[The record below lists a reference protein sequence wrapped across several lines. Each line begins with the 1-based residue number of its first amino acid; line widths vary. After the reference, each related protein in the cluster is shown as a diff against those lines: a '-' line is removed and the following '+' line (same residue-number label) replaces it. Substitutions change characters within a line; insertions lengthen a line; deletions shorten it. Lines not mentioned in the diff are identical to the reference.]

1 MAETS
6 YLWDNPGTGDS
17 PALGYSQT
25 EFMEEMFRILWNGT
39 GNRGVLRGWL
49 NELEVTDGG
58 VDTARVLTG
67 GATVYGFAYE
77 SDANVDVN
85 INAYRGGNCLI
96 IVRASWAAQT
106 ARIVARAVGALTQTA
121 GVTWEIPLANVAI
134 DGAGAITLITDTR
147 EYCEFTTD
155 LQDGVV
161 ESDHIYA
168 DAVTTAKLEN
178 QTRWLFRGAGTL
190 EPDATNPAAWYANT
204 TRMPYHP
211 VWQFDATAL
220 ESVWLTLRI
229 PADYDSGTA
238 TVYLWNML
246 EQSTGTADVLWGW
259 NSWDAQASA
268 VLVNQAGTL
277 AIDQTGRLWN
287 EMYRDT
293 LTTLNVAAGD
303 IFHIEIYRDGAAGG
317 DTEPHDSYLHMV
329 EIAYTAD
336 S

>member
-1 MAETS
+1 MTETS

-17 PALGYSQT
+17 PALGYGHT

-49 NELEVTDGG
+49 NELLVTDGG
-58 VDTARVLTG
+58 GLNATVATG
-67 GATVYGFAYE
+67 GAIVYGFAYE
-77 SDANVDVN
+77 SDVAATVV
-85 INAYRGGNCLI
+85 IGNNTTEWVV
-96 IVRASWAAQT
+96 VRCSWAAQT
-106 ARIVARAVGALTQTA
+106 ARLAAIAPGGFTQTA
-121 GVTWEIPLANVAI
+121 GVTYDIPLAQVTTV
-134 DGAGAITLITDTR
+134 AGAITLITDTR
-147 EYCEFTTD
+147 EFCEYTTD
-155 LQDGVV
+155 LQDDVV
-161 ESDHIYA
+161 EADHILA

-178 QTRWLFRGAGTL
+178 QTRWIFRGAGTL
-190 EPDATNPAAWYANT
+190 EPDVTNPAARYANT
-204 TRMPYHP
+204 ARVPYHD

-229 PADYDSGTA
+229 PADYASGTA

-277 AIDQTGRLWN
+277 AIDQTGRLWD
-287 EMYRDT
+287 EMYRDI
-293 LTTLNVAAGD
+293 LTTLTIAAGD
-303 IFHIEIYRDGAAGG
+303 IFHIEIYRNGAAGG

-329 EIAYTAD
+329 EIVYTAD

>member
-39 GNRGVLRGWL
+39 GNRGVLHGWL

-178 QTRWLFRGAGTL
+178 QTRWVILGEGKL
-190 EPDATNPAAWYANT
+190 EPDATNPCPRTSGVGMYSWMPDHAQTHTIWGTFRVPEDFTGATMEVFFWNT
-204 TRMPYHP
+204 
-211 VWQFDATAL
+211 L
-220 ESVWLTLRI
+220 
-229 PADYDSGTA
+229 PAVA
-238 TVYLWNML
+238 
-246 EQSTGTADVLWGW
+246 STGDVQWAW
-259 NSWDAQASA
+259 SSWDAQASA
-268 VLVNQAGTL
+268 VLVNQTGSATVSQAGRTS
-277 AIDQTGRLWN
+277 ANGAF
-287 EMYRDT
+287 RDSIGT
-293 LTTLNVAAGD
+293 IALAAGD
-303 IFHIEIYRDGAAGG
+303 IVHIEIYRDGTNIL
-317 DTEPHDSYLHMV
+317 DTELQPVALYAV
-329 EIAYTAD
+329 EFEYTAD